1 MRALRILLILAIVL
15 GGVFVGIDRLAVSYA
30 ESEAASRVKLS
41 AGDAR
46 TDSIDVDI
54 KGFPFLTQVAD
65 KRFDEVEVRATG
77 VKATAGDRQVRVG
90 ELTVAL
96 RDVTVT
102 GDWAGARAGS
112 ANGTALISYA
122 DLTAASERGATVAY
136 GENGKVKVT
145 GSVTVLGRTL
155 TRTVLST
162 VTAVNGDT
170 IRVRADEVPGGGI
183 PGLEE
188 LVRARTDFDRPIGM
202 IAGMKVEKVEPRPEG
217 LAVILSGKDV
227 VLAG

>member
-1 MRALRILLILAIVL
+1 MRALRILLIVAVVL
-15 GGVFVGIDRLAVSYA
+15 GGVLVGIDRLALAYA
-30 ESEAASRVKLS
+30 ESEASSRVKLS
-41 AGDAR
+41 AVHSDA
-46 TDSIDVDI
+46 IEVDI

-65 KRFDEVEVRATG
+65 KRFDEVDVKAQG
-77 VKATAGDRQVRVG
+77 VKATAGSRQIRVG

-112 ANGTALISYA
+112 ASGTAVIAYA
-122 DLTAASERGATVAY
+122 DLTAASDREATVAY

-145 GSVTVLGRTL
+145 GSVTVMGRTL

-162 VTAVNGDT
+162 VTVVNGDT
-170 IRVRADEVPGGGI
+170 IKVRADEVPGEGI
-183 PGLEE
+183 PGIEDM
-188 LVRARTDFDRPIGM
+188 VRERTDFERPIGL

-217 LAVILSGKDV
+217 LAVTVTGKDI

>member
-1 MRALRILLILAIVL
+1 MRALRILLVVAVVL
-15 GGVFVGIDRLAVSYA
+15 GGVLVGIDRLAVAYA
-30 ESEAASRVKLS
+30 ESEASSRVKLAAAES
-41 AGDAR
+41 E
-46 TDSIDVDI
+46 SIDVDI

-65 KRFDEVEVRATG
+65 KRFDEVDVKATG
-77 VKATAGDRQVRVG
+77 VTATAGSRRIRVG

-112 ANGTALISYA
+112 ASGTALISYA
-122 DLTAASERGATVAY
+122 DLTAASDREATVAY
-136 GENGKVKVT
+136 GGNGKVKVT
-145 GSVTVLGRTL
+145 GGVKVMGRTL

-162 VTAVNGDT
+162 VSVVNGDT
-170 IRVRADEVPGGGI
+170 LKVRADEVPGEGI
-183 PGLEE
+183 PGVED
-188 LVRARTDFDRPIGM
+188 LVRERTDFERPIGL

-217 LAVILSGKDV
+217 LAISVTGRDI